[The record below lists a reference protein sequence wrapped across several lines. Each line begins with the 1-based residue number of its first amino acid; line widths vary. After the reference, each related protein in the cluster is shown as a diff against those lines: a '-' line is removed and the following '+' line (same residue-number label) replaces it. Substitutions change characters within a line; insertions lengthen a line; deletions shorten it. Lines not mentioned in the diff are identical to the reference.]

1 MSVGMVAILD
11 VYVRLVRGRTPVI
24 VWAVVLVAFVLVLL
38 AAATFAAGIAAS
50 RTSDTLVYL
59 SILFSLAAFVV
70 LAIASLRAR
79 QARREESDAASIGP
93 IDETEL
99 DAGSLA
105 GGRDEDRVETARAE
119 AAPAWRPRTGLLW
132 DDTYLVDKDEESEEG
147 EDEALDA
154 QLENEEDEADYE
166 VPVEPLVAAGGADDR
181 GRGDVRRRH
190 DDALEPTLAHST
202 MLEEFGEL
210 DEFDFEGESALD
222 VPEEPEAEPEPEF
235 EEAEPEE
242 AAEGSFFDDY
252 DDLTAAEILPVLG
265 TLNPSGLRWVRGRER
280 SGANRVTVLGQVE
293 KLIAGT
299 VGSAPRPAP
308 RKRAP
313 ATKAAPARRAA
324 KKSTKRR

>member
-1 MSVGMVAILD
+1 M
-11 VYVRLVRGRTPVI
+11 
-24 VWAVVLVAFVLVLL
+24 AFVLVLL

-79 QARREESDAASIGP
+79 QARHEESDAASIGP
-93 IDETEL
+93 IDGTEL

-105 GGRDEDRVETARAE
+105 EGRDEDRVETARAE

-132 DDTYLVDKDEESEEG
+132 DDTYLVDRDEESEES

-154 QLENEEDEADYE
+154 QLEDEEDEADYE
-166 VPVEPLVAAGGADDR
+166 VPVEPLVAAGGPDA
-181 GRGDVRRRH
+181 GRRH

-202 MLEEFGEL
+202 MLEGFGEL
-210 DEFDFEGESALD
+210 DEFDFEDESVLD
-222 VPEEPEAEPEPEF
+222 VPEEPEAEPEPEL
-235 EEAEPEE
+235 EEAEPEDAEPEDAEPEDAEPEE

-265 TLNPSGLRWVRGRER
+265 SLKPSGLRWVRGRER
-280 SGANRVTVLGQVE
+280 SGANRVTVLNQID

-299 VGSAPRPAP
+299 GGSAPRPAP

>member
-1 MSVGMVAILD
+1 M
-11 VYVRLVRGRTPVI
+11 
-24 VWAVVLVAFVLVLL
+24 VLVAFVLVLL

-79 QARREESDAASIGP
+79 QARHEESDAASIGP

-105 GGRDEDRVETARAE
+105 EGRAEDRVQTARAE
-119 AAPAWRPRTGLLW
+119 AAPAWRPRTGLVW
-132 DDTYLVDKDEESEEG
+132 DDTYLVDRDEESEES

-154 QLENEEDEADYE
+154 QLEDEEDEADYE
-166 VPVEPLVAAGGADDR
+166 VPVEPLVAAGGPDHR
-181 GRGDVRRRH
+181 WRGDAGRRH
-190 DDALEPTLAHST
+190 DDALEPTQAHST
-202 MLEEFGEL
+202 MLEEFGEF
-210 DEFDFEGESALD
+210 DEFDFEGESVLD
-222 VPEEPEAEPEPEF
+222 VPEEPVAEPEPELEEAEPEDAEPEDAEP

-252 DDLTAAEILPVLG
+252 DGLTAAEILPVLG

-280 SGANRVTVLGQVE
+280 SGANRVTVLNQVE
-293 KLIAGT
+293 KLIADTG
-299 VGSAPRPAP
+299 GSAPRPAP

>member
-1 MSVGMVAILD
+1 M
-11 VYVRLVRGRTPVI
+11 
-24 VWAVVLVAFVLVLL
+24 VLVAFVLVLL

-50 RTSDTLVYL
+50 RTSDALVYL

-79 QARREESDAASIGP
+79 QARHEESDAASIGP

-99 DAGSLA
+99 DAGSLTE
-105 GGRDEDRVETARAE
+105 GRDEDRVETARAE

-132 DDTYLVDKDEESEEG
+132 DDTYLVDRDEESEES

-154 QLENEEDEADYE
+154 QLEDEEDEADYE

-222 VPEEPEAEPEPEF
+222 VPEEPDAEPEPEL
-235 EEAEPEE
+235 EEAEPEDAEAEE

-265 TLNPSGLRWVRGRER
+265 TLDPSGLRWVRGRER
-280 SGANRVTVLGQVE
+280 SGANRVTVLNQVE
-293 KLIAGT
+293 KLIADTG
-299 VGSAPRPAP
+299 GSAPRPAP